1 MFDLPSTE
9 NVSKVVIDENVVN
22 GENAPILIYQDQ
34 TADLAMSDNS

>member
-34 TADLAMSDNS
+34 AKDLAASDNS